1 MRILITLLIFTV
13 LLMGQS
19 QTATVTGLIQDATGA
34 VVPGAT
40 IRMANTATGEVTEA
54 QSGETGAYVLPLLK
68 PGSGYVLTAEKE
80 GFKGFQQENIVLET
94 GSQVAID
101 VRLEVGSQTEKVVID
116 ATMPQ
121 LQTQSSSVGAVV
133 DNRTIINMPL
143 INRRAAQ
150 LARLNGFVVQNGTG
164 SNFTMAGGRGD
175 NSMWLID
182 GGNAQNVL
190 LGVQTLNFDPPI
202 EALQEFNVS
211 ISNYAAELGRT
222 GGGVVQMT
230 TKSGTNQFHGSAYEY
245 LRNDAFDARTFFSEA
260 KPKLRYNLFGTSLG
274 GPIIKDK
281 THFFFSYEGRRQID
295 ADARLQNVPTPEE
308 VRGDFSQSN
317 RIIRDPAAAGRPPFP
332 GNIIPP
338 SRMDPIGQQL
348 AALYPVPNVPGRGSG
363 SANYRSNPAGTDP
376 TNVFVAR
383 IDHLFSANDRIFGRM
398 LQSSG
403 TNTEVGVWPLEYADP
418 FSRRRE
424 NSYINLSG
432 TWFHNLKPTV
442 INEFRVAY
450 DRRKFINRT
459 GGTNSGF
466 NGQIGL
472 PGVDPD
478 FFPLV
483 NVTGYS
489 NIGGDSNQER
499 LQTPIVGIHFVDH
512 VLLIRGNHSIKF
524 GGEFRYGRNDDTNR
538 NRPGGQFSFNDVA
551 TGHALA
557 ALLLGWTQAARIDA
571 SMPIRSRMNSQGAFV
586 QDDWRVTR
594 NFTLN
599 YGLRWDMDT
608 PRFEAFDNRQNS
620 FDRSAINPVSGTP
633 GIVTFSGRNGLS
645 KYAHNFD
652 ANNFG
657 PRVGFAWRI
666 GDNWVMRGGGA
677 IVYQG
682 SYDQATP
689 IVANLGFSV
698 QADYVSPD
706 NGLTPARILQEGI
719 PPFSLPT
726 EADLTPGFGAVP
738 LGQPAT
744 NALEFFEPHNR
755 RNGYLETFNFN
766 LQRQLP
772 WQMLIEIGYLGT
784 LGHKL
789 PSTAVFTI
797 NQVPDELLGPG
808 NAQLR
813 RPFPQFSNV
822 SVHSATIGNSSYHGM
837 NVRFDKRLSNGLQFG
852 GNYTWSRNIDDL
864 ESRNEL
870 GGAAG
875 NGFMNVYDRR
885 HDRGLSGNHIT
896 HRFIANTVYELPI
909 GRGRP
914 ADLGGLGNSIAG
926 GWTIGYIGE
935 FRSGSPM
942 GVIEQVNRTNSF
954 SPSNRPNVVGDPNL
968 PGGRSRAE
976 YTEMWFDI
984 NAFAEPAQFTFG
996 NAGKT
1001 IGYGPGA
1008 IAMDLSLMKNFP
1020 IGERFNLQFRGEA
1033 LNFINKANFGLPN
1046 LNRGNNAFGRI
1057 TGLAPGNQARI
1068 IQLGL
1073 HLKF

>member
-1 MRILITLLIFTV
+1 MRLLLTLVFCAGLV
-13 LLMGQS
+13 WPQS
-19 QTATVTGLIQDATGA
+19 QTATITGLIQDATGA
-34 VVPGAT
+34 VVPAAV
-40 IRMANTATGEVTEA
+40 IRLTNTATGELTEA
-54 QSGETGAYVLPLLK
+54 RSGDTGAYVLPLLK
-68 PGSGYVLTAEKE
+68 PASGYLLVAEKE
-80 GFKGFQQENIVLET
+80 GFKSFQQQNILLET
-94 GSQVAID
+94 GSQLAID
-101 VRLEVGSQTEKVVID
+101 IRLEVGSQAEKIVVE
-116 ATMPQ
+116 AVAPQ

-133 DNRTIINMPL
+133 DNRTIVNMPL

-150 LARLNGFVVQNGTG
+150 LARLNGFIVQNGNG

-245 LRNDAFDARTFFSEA
+245 LRNDALDARTFFSEA
-260 KPKLRYNLFGTSLG
+260 KPKLRYNLFGASLG
-274 GPIIKDK
+274 GPIFRDR

-295 ADARLQNVPTPEE
+295 ADARLQNIPTPEE

-332 GNIIPP
+332 GNVIPA
-338 SRMDPIGQQL
+338 SRLDPLGRQL
-348 AALYPVPNVPGRGSG
+348 AALYPVPNVAGRTSG
-363 SANYRSNPAGTDP
+363 SSNYLSNPSSEDP

-383 IDHLFSANDRIFGRM
+383 IDHSFSGNDRMFGR
-398 LQSSG
+398 LLKSAG
-403 TNTEVGVWPLEYADP
+403 KTTEFGVWPLEYADP

-424 NSYINLSG
+424 NSYVNLSG
-432 TWFHNLKPTV
+432 TWFHNVRPTI
-442 INEFRVAY
+442 INELRVAY

-459 GGTNSGF
+459 GGSYTGF
-466 NGQIGL
+466 NRELGI
-472 PGVDPD
+472 PGVDPE
-478 FFPLV
+478 FFPLIT
-483 NVTGYS
+483 VTGYA

-499 LQTPIVGIHFVDH
+499 LQTPIEGIHFVDH
-512 VLLIRGNHSIKF
+512 ILLVRGNHTMKF

-551 TGHALA
+551 TGHGLA
-557 ALLLGWTQAARIDA
+557 ALLLGWSQSARIDA
-571 SMPIRSRMNSQGAFV
+571 ASPIRSRMNSYGAFV
-586 QDDWRVTR
+586 QDDWRITR
-594 NFTLN
+594 SFTMN

-608 PRFEAFDNRQNS
+608 PRFENFDNRQNS
-620 FDRSAINPVSGTP
+620 FDRATVNPVSGTP
-633 GIVTFSGRNGLS
+633 GVVTFSGRNGLS

-652 ANNFG
+652 RNNFG
-657 PRVGFAWRI
+657 PRLGFAWRI
-666 GDNWVMRGGGA
+666 GDGWVIRGGGA

-689 IVANLGFSV
+689 TAANLGFSV
-698 QADYVSPD
+698 QADFVSPD
-706 NGLTPARILQEGI
+706 NGLTPARMLRDGLPAFAI
-719 PPFSLPT
+719 PT
-726 EADLTPGFGAVP
+726 EGDLTPGFGAVR
-738 LGQPAT
+738 LGDPAST
-744 NALEFFEPHNR
+744 TVEFFEPSGR
-755 RNGYLETFNFN
+755 RNGYLETFNLN
-766 LQRQLP
+766 VQRQLP
-772 WQMLIEIGYLGT
+772 WQTLIEIGYLGT

-797 NQVPDELLGPG
+797 NQVPTELLGPG

-813 RPFPQFSNV
+813 RPFPQFSGVNI
-822 SVHSATIGNSSYHGM
+822 HSAAIGNSNYHGV
-837 NVRFDKRLSNGLQFG
+837 NLRFDKRLSGGIQFG

-885 HDRGLSGNHIT
+885 SDRGLSGNHIS
-896 HRFIANTVYELPI
+896 HRFIVNTVYELPVGA
-909 GRGRP
+909 GR
-914 ADLGGLGNSIAG
+914 AASLGSVGNSIAG
-926 GWTIGYIGE
+926 GWTLGYIGE

-954 SPSNRPNVVGDPNL
+954 SPSNRPNVVGDPEL

-976 YTEMWFDI
+976 YTEMWF
-984 NAFAEPAQFTFG
+984 NTAAFAEPPQFVFG

-1008 IAMDLSLMKNFP
+1008 IAMDLSLMKNFRF
-1020 IGERFNLQFRGEA
+1020 GEEWNLQFRGEA